1 MAAAAVTNIGK
12 KAGLYSDALTS
23 KVANAVNTATEKVA
37 ATAATVAETARDT
50 ASSLISTPL
59 SGFQSGVQIFFFLT
73 AAALFLFLFLIGIHY
88 TVTPV
93 FSFMPGD
100 DGVIPLS
107 SGGPKQVAFLNR
119 TATPTETAGFSDLYG
134 VNTAFAFDLFVTSE
148 FASNIPR
155 VLFYK
160 SVAPI
165 TMADG
170 DTEATLPTKF
180 ADSSVVLYM
189 DSLKN
194 DLMVMI
200 NTKNTSTNTTSFKKE
215 VAIKNVPIRKPV
227 RIGIVVFKKFV
238 EVYQDG
244 TLVRT
249 ITGDSDLLNDESTDK
264 NIFGPTAVASRSVK
278 VSRITYWPYVISPKM
293 FRMDAAD
300 KADPAWF
307 V

>member
-1 MAAAAVTNIGK
+1 MAAAAAANIGK
-12 KAGLYSDALTS
+12 KASLYSEDFTS
-23 KVANAVNTATEKVA
+23 KVANAVNSAK
-37 ATAATVAETARDT
+37 ATAASVAESARET
-50 ASSLISTPL
+50 ASSLMTTPL
-59 SGFQSGVQIFFFLT
+59 SGFQSGVQVFFFLT

-100 DGVIPLS
+100 DGVIPLAT
-107 SGGPKQVAFLNR
+107 GGPKQVAFPAR
-119 TATPTETAGFSDLYG
+119 AATPNETAGFSDLYG
-134 VNTAFAFDLFVTSE
+134 INTAFAFDLFITSE
-148 FASNIPR
+148 FASNVPR

-160 SVAPI
+160 SAAPI
-165 TMADG
+165 AMADG
-170 DTEATLPTKF
+170 DTEDSLPGKF
-180 ADSSVVLYM
+180 PNSNVVLYM

-200 NTKNTSTNTTSFKKE
+200 HTKNLETGAASFKRE

-249 ITGDSDLLNDESTDK
+249 ITGISDLINDESKDS
-264 NIFGPTAVASRSVK
+264 NVFGPTAVASRSVK
-278 VSRITYWPYVISPKM
+278 VTRITYWPYVISPRM